1 MAGYRLV
8 EHEDTDAVCIFPFH
22 GSLDQTHAAIDARDQ
37 LAQLCCNQSTVV
49 GCGRR
54 DERGE
59 PAKFSKDI
67 LRSPPLGPLP
77 LLVR

>member
-1 MAGYRLV
+1 MAGCRFV
-8 EHEDTDAVCIFPFH
+8 VHEDTDAVCIFRFH
-22 GSLDQTHAAIDARDQ
+22 GRLDQTQAAIDACDQ
-37 LAQLCCNQSTVV
+37 LAQLCCNQSKFV